1 MKGPPVSLDQ
11 RFAEEMGALLG
22 PSFPSEIGL
31 AVSGGGDS
39 MAMLALAHG
48 WARVFG
54 VRLWVVTVNHG
65 FREEAAAEAEM
76 VAAECAVLGWPH
88 ASLHWSWDGHGNA
101 MEAAREARVR
111 LIAGWRGRLRHV
123 LMAHTQ
129 DDVAETFLMRLA
141 RGSGVDGL
149 SKMQARRV
157 VDQPRL
163 GVGALAPMLG
173 EAPAAEGCRYPVIVT
188 ADGTAGRDAGV
199 DWWVEGE
206 TFEILRPCLAMR
218 RADLRHYVRVLQVP
232 FVDDPSN
239 ENPAYARARIR
250 AALPGL
256 SGLGLD
262 VPTLAATA
270 ERMARARN
278 ALRLQAADA
287 WERIGHEARHRG
299 AATGDLLLERDG
311 FAGLPRE
318 VQLRLLAAAI
328 GFVSG
333 TVRRPRAARL
343 EEVLDRVLSGG
354 GGTLGGCEILAERT
368 HIRVFR
374 EYAALEAMAGND
386 DPLWDGRWLLTPEAR
401 QKMGPVRL
409 RPLGDAGWQSLS
421 REEREGLTYR
431 AARSLPMVATGA
443 GGARISVA
451 QGTRDILYRPFGK
464 DGLTF
469 AAFLMTH

>member
-1 MKGPPVSLDQ
+1 MKGLPVSLDQ

-54 VRLWVVTVNHG
+54 VRLWVVTINHG
-65 FREEAAAEAEM
+65 FRTEAAAEAEM
-76 VAAECAVLGWPH
+76 VAAECALLGWPH
-88 ASLHWSWDGHGNA
+88 ATLQWSWDGRGNA
-101 MEAAREARVR
+101 MEAAREARLR
-111 LIAGWRGRLRHV
+111 LIAGWRGHLRHV
-123 LMAHTQ
+123 LVAHTQ

-149 SKMQARRV
+149 SAIQARRV
-157 VDQPRL
+157 VDQPPL
-163 GVGALAPMLG
+163 AANAFAPMIG
-173 EAPAAEGCRYPVIVT
+173 EAPSQESCVHPDGAVSSTGDRR
-188 ADGTAGRDAGV
+188 ADGP
-199 DWWVEGE
+199 GE
-206 TFEILRPCLAMR
+206 DGTFEIVRPCLSMR
-218 RADLRHYVRVLQVP
+218 RAELRHHVRVLKVP
-232 FVDDPSN
+232 FVDDPTN
-239 ENPAYARARIR
+239 EDPAYARARIR

-256 SGLGLD
+256 ADLGLD
-262 VPTLAATA
+262 VPMLAATA
-270 ERMARARN
+270 ERMARARDS
-278 ALRLQAADA
+278 LRVQTAAA
-287 WERIGHEARHRG
+287 WDRIGQEGHHRG
-299 AATGDLLLERDG
+299 VPTGDLLLERDG

-318 VQLRLLAAAI
+318 VQLRLLAGGI

-354 GGTLGGCEILAERT
+354 GGTLGGCEIVAERT

-374 EYAALEAMAGND
+374 EYAALEGLADDDAG
-386 DPLWDGRWLLTPEAR
+386 LWDGRWMLSPEAR
-401 QKMGPVRL
+401 RQTGAAGLV
-409 RPLGDAGWQSLS
+409 PLGDAGWQSLS
-421 REEREGLTYR
+421 AEERDGLTYR
-431 AARSLPMVATGA
+431 AARSLPMVANDA

-464 DGLTF
+464 QGLTF